1 MPGTRQTDK
10 PKYDMKTIHILLADD
25 NRDDRFF
32 FKDAMGDLAIPTLL
46 TTVEDGEKLLTY
58 LNMNTVKLPD
68 VLFLDI
74 NMPRIN
80 GSECLKAI
88 KGNKLLQNLPVIIYS
103 TSLPELVADEL
114 YKNKAHYYVPKTNL
128 SNLKKVLKAVLTM
141 IVEKKF
147 DRPPRN
153 KFMFGM
159 AKA

>member
-1 MPGTRQTDK
+1 MPGTKQTDK
-10 PKYDMKTIHILLADD
+10 PKIDPKSIHILLADD

-32 FKDAMGDLAIPTLL
+32 FKDALGDLTIPTVL
-46 TTVEDGEKLLTY
+46 TTVEDGERLLTY

-88 KGNKLLQNLPVIIYS
+88 KLNKLLQNLPVIIYS

-128 SNLKKVLKAVLTM
+128 SDLKKVLKAVLTM
-141 IVEKKF
+141 IVDKKF
-147 DRPPRN
+147 DRPPRS